1 MAAYQRMIAE
11 TDPTWREEALTAL
24 RDGKFVRIDAE
35 LILLCPEMVPNADRL
50 LERYIEG
57 LPLSIKVVQE
67 LGENSGDKRKWNRN
81 HYNNNNPNT
90 TSNLNLNK
98 RPETSRV
105 FKSWPGS
112 WLDIKSKTIEL
123 HLVLQAKDGPGS
135 QGGQGN
141 DVTCFGCGEKGHY
154 KNKCPNNGSQGGGT
168 KFEAT
173 NKILRTIRGRIKE
186 TLREITKHHTSTQG
200 GTQITLADLTLC
212 VEAAVKDNNVVNGT
226 FLINNVYASV
236 LFDTEGEFDDA
247 LVVRDFLEVFPEDL
261 PGLPPTCQVEFH
273 IELIPGAA
281 SVARAPYQLVPTEM
295 KEIFTPAWRKKR
307 GTPENYSRDVEER
320 RILGNGNDAENESYS
335 LRFRQPKIHEA
346 DNTLNDLELGAALVM
361 TIGLDLPSRILE
373 AQREAVK
380 IENIEAEDISGM
392 LKKLEARADRTLC
405 LDNRSWL
412 PSCYSQMPDLC
423 QGQGWTSEAL
433 WFIGPT
439 RYTRMEVGE
448 DNNGFRSLSYP
459 YGSRIRSRFCGALLH
474 RLPKFSYNIVI
485 SRALKLHP
493 FEDFTVGSIHSPVC
507 WAEVRDAQLTGP
519 EIIHETTEKIFKIR
533 DHMQAARDRQKSYA
547 DKRRRPL
554 EFEVGDKVM
563 LKVAPWK
570 GVMRLENMES

>member
-24 RDGKFVRIDAE
+24 RDGKFVRIDA
-35 LILLCPEMVPNADRL
+35 
-50 LERYIEG
+50 
-57 LPLSIKVVQE
+57 VVQE

-212 VEAAVKDNNVVNGT
+212 VEAAVKDNNVVN
-226 FLINNVYASV
+226 
-236 LFDTEGEFDDA
+236 EGEFDDA

-361 TIGLDLPSRILE
+361 TIGLDLLSRILE

-547 DKRRRPL
+547 DKRRMPL

-563 LKVAPWK
+563 LKVAP
-570 GVMRLENMES
+570 